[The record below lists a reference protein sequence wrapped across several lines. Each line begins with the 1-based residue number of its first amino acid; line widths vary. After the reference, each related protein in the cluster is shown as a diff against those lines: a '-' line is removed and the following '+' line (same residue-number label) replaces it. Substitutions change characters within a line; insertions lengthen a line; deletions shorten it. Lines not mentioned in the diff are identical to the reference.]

1 MDLNLSENS
10 NSGEEE
16 IKSSG
21 PQPNALQESQSSPT
35 NE

>member
-16 IKSSG
+16 SKS
-21 PQPNALQESQSSPT
+21 QPAAGSQQSSPT
-35 NE
+35 HEQEI